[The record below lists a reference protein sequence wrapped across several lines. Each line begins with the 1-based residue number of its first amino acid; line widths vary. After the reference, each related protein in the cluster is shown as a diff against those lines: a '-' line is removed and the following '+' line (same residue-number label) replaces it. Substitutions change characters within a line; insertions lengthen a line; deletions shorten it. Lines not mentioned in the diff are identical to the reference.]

1 MLYHLFQYL
10 SQHFDFP
17 GESLFRFI
25 TFRSAMAFIT
35 AFLTGIVYGK
45 RIIGWLRRK
54 QLGETVRDLGLEGQK
69 SKEGTPTMGGI
80 IIIGATL
87 VSILLFNDLTNIYI
101 QILILSLLWMGL
113 IGFIDD
119 YIKTIK
125 KDKTGLRGKFKVM
138 GQVGLGLIIATLI
151 FFHPDI
157 TIRTKR
163 HNVKVAPT
171 ELSEAFNPPSK
182 SLQTTLP
189 FFKNNEFNYKWLL
202 PASVRDNP
210 WLQWALFAFIVI
222 FIITAV
228 SNGTNLADGID
239 GLAAGTSAISIG
251 ALAVLAWLSGN
262 MFFANYLNIMYIP
275 HVGEISVF
283 LSAFLGAIL
292 AFLWFNAYPASVFM
306 GDTGS
311 LTIGAIIAVI
321 SFFIRKELLLPVLGG
336 IFLIEAAS
344 VIIQTRYFKYTRKKY
359 GEGKRVFLMAPIHHH
374 FQKKGLHEN
383 KIVIRFWIV
392 AMLLAVT
399 SIALLKIK

>member
-10 SQHFDFP
+10 SAHFDFP

-35 AFLTGIVYGK
+35 AFLLGILYGK
-45 RIIGWLRRK
+45 RIIGWLRRR

-87 VSILLFNDLTNIYI
+87 ISILLYNDLTNIYI
-101 QILILSLLWMGL
+101 QILILSLIWMGL

-157 TIRTKR
+157 TVRTKK
-163 HNVKVAPT
+163 HDLKVQST
-171 ELSEAFNPPSK
+171 EFREAFNPPSK

-202 PASVRDNP
+202 PASLRDN
-210 WLQWALFAFIVI
+210 QWAQWLLFTIVVI

-344 VIIQTRYFKYTRKKY
+344 VIIQTRYFKYTKKKY
-359 GEGKRVFLMAPIHHH
+359 GEGRRVFLMAPIHHH
-374 FQKKGLHEN
+374 FQKLGLHEN